1 MAQMGKEV
9 HVVMLPWSAF
19 GHLLPFFQLSISLA
33 KSGIHVSFIS
43 TPKNIQRLPPI
54 PSNLQSLF
62 QFVHFP
68 LPILQDE
75 PLPEGAEATVDLPGP
90 KIDYLK
96 IAYDLLQHPLNKFLA
111 EQKPNWIIAD
121 VIPHWI
127 PEIAQQ
133 NQVQFLLFSVFSAS
147 SFLFLAY
154 PESLVV
160 GTENQK
166 KLRPSWESMTSKPEW
181 IDFPSSL
188 AYTKKEAIDVFQW
201 IYSMNASGISDGE
214 RVFKVLNSCQ
224 ALIFRSCTEIEGE
237 YLKTWEKVLGKPVI
251 PAGLLPPEKPK
262 LSTDEIKEDD
272 DSWSQVFKWLDQQ
285 NPKSVVFVG
294 FGSEFKLSKDQVFEI
309 AYGLELSG
317 LPFLWA
323 LRKPNWA
330 KDDLDSLP
338 QGFSDRTCGKGIVRF
353 GWAPQM
359 EILGH
364 LSIGGT
370 LFHSGWGS
378 IIEMLQFGHC
388 LVLLP
393 FIIDQP
399 LNARFLVEK
408 GLGVEVERN
417 EEDGSFS
424 RDGISKAL
432 RLAMVSDEG
441 KMLRARASEVAEIF
455 GDQKLHQDYYIARLV
470 QFLKTTE

>member
-1 MAQMGKEV
+1 MAEMGKEV

-19 GHLLPFFQLSISLA
+19 GHLIPFFQLSISLA

-43 TPKNIQRLPPI
+43 TPKNIIRLPPI
-54 PSNLQSLF
+54 PSNLQTLM
-62 QFVHFP
+62 QFVEFP
-68 LPILQDE
+68 LPILEDE
-75 PLPEGAEATVDLPGP
+75 PLPEGAEATVDLPGS

-96 IAYDLLQHPLNKFLA
+96 IAYDLLQHPLNNFIA

-133 NQVQFLLFSVFSAS
+133 NQVQLVHFSVFSAS
-147 SFLFLAY
+147 SFLFLGY
-154 PESLVV
+154 PDYLVF
-160 GTENQK
+160 GTESRK
-166 KLRPSWESMTSKPEW
+166 RLRPSWESMTSKPDC

-201 IYSMNASGISDGE
+201 IYSMNASGISDGD
-214 RVFKVLNSCQ
+214 RVCKVVNSCQ
-224 ALIFRSCTEIEGE
+224 AFFIRTCTEVEGD
-237 YLKTWEKVLGKPVI
+237 YLNTCQKLLGKPVI

-262 LSTDEIKEDD
+262 LAREEIKDD

-323 LRKPNWA
+323 LRKSNWA

-338 QGFSDRTCGKGIVRF
+338 PGFSERTCGKGIVSF

-424 RDGISKAL
+424 RNGISKAL
-432 RLAMVSDEG
+432 NLAMVSDEG

-455 GDQKLHQDYYIARLV
+455 GNQKLHQDYYIARV
-470 QFLKTTE
+470 VEFLKTNL